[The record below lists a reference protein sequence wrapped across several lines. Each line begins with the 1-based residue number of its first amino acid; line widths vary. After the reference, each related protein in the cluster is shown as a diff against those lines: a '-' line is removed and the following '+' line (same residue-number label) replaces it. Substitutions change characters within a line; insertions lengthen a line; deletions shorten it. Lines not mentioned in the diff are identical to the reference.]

1 MGVGT
6 DDMEYMMKV
15 TAVLLFLHLA
25 MFGKMYGCVFLAAP
39 LLSCKMLLTRIHCD
53 ESLILH

>member
-1 MGVGT
+1 
-6 DDMEYMMKV
+6 MKV

-39 LLSCKMLLTRIHCD
+39 LLSCKMLLTRINCD